1 MDLSIIMV
9 PWNVR
14 DLVRE
19 NLKAIYNTSPQSSP
33 YKGEEVFEFEVFAV
47 DNNSRDG
54 TKEMIRNEFPQVK
67 LIANN
72 YNAGF
77 AMANNQAIK
86 IAKGRYILLLN
97 PDMRVLPGTLETMI
111 KWMDEHKEVGLAG
124 CHLVHPVKSPQMQGA
139 EQFHGVKKN
148 GETVPHV
155 RRFPTVWDQLAIV
168 LKLPHLFPSLLDKYL
183 MRDFNYSKESEVD
196 SIRGSFFM
204 IKREVIEKIGAL
216 DERYFIWFEEV
227 DFCRRVWQAGWKVM
241 YTPAAQCVDYVG
253 KSFAQVKRGV
263 TQKYFRDSMLKYFK
277 KWHPVWQYYVLK
289 IAWPIGM
296 LFSYLGDILK
306 LKVKTRT

>member
-19 NLKAIYNTSPQSSP
+19 NLKSIYNTSPSPRSRFGEAGQSSP
-33 YKGEEVFEFEVFAV
+33 YKGEEIFEFEVFAV
-47 DNNSRDG
+47 DNDSRDG
-54 TKEMIRNEFPQVK
+54 TAEMIRNEFPRVK

-77 AMANNQAIK
+77 ARANNQAIK
-86 IAKGRYILLLN
+86 LAKGRYILLLN
-97 PDMRVLPGTLETMI
+97 PDMRVLPGTLETMV
-111 KWMDEHKEVGLAG
+111 KWMDEHLEAGVAG
-124 CHLVHPVKSPQMQGA
+124 CHLVGQDGKS
-139 EQFHGVKKN
+139 
-148 GETVPHV
+148 VPHV
-155 RRFPTVWDQLAIV
+155 RRFPKLLDQLAIV
-168 LKLPHLFPSLLDKYL
+168 LKLPHIFSSLLDKYL
-183 MRDFNYSKESEVD
+183 MRDFNYSEESEVD

-204 IKREVIEKIGAL
+204 IRKEVIDKIGAL

-227 DFCRRVWQAGWKVM
+227 DYCRRVKGAGWKVM
-241 YTPAAQCVDYVG
+241 YTPATECVDYVG

-263 TQKYFRDSMLKYFK
+263 TQKYFRNSMLKYFK
-277 KWHPVWQYYVLK
+277 KWHPVWQYWALR

-296 LFSYLGDILK
+296 LFSYTGDIFK
-306 LKVKTRT
+306 LKSQAKT